1 VVAARTRQAAR
12 FAEGKRGASTVNG
25 AARSPSGHSA
35 TNARLDASELDRQAG
50 LDEPGHN
57 LLERAVERL
66 GLSARAITR
75 VRRVARTIA
84 DLAASETIRSAHV
97 AEALQYRTLDRPV
110 D

>member
-1 VVAARTRQAAR
+1 MLRCTSETSPRDFARALHA
-12 FAEGKRGASTVNG
+12 RGAAVALGDLDSTG
-25 AARSPSGHSA
+25 ATAA
-35 TNARLDASELDRQAG
+35 AAA
-50 LDEPGHN
+50 LDESGHN

-84 DLAASETIRSAHV
+84 DLAASDTIRAAHV
-97 AEALQYRTLDRPV
+97 AEALQYRVLDRPV